1 VTGLAWLPAGFSG
14 VSVPFQTAARAFGLG
29 NRTTEWERS
38 MIKNLVV
45 VASGGALAFGLAGA
59 VSPAMAMAS
68 VAHPAGV
75 TRANLPMPG
84 GTPII
89 RDSSAR
95 LSGSGHSKLSA
106 PPDTPTVRDGSARP
120 GCAHPGHL
128 RLWNPAAPPTIRD
141 SSLQADPPT
150 VRDSVAQNAPPT
162 IRDAKARPSGA
173 ECAKLTNPPGT
184 PIIRDSTAKLGDPD
198 DGGQVTQAAARFGDP
213 DDGGQLQVFAALSDP
228 DDGGQ

>member
-1 VTGLAWLPAGFSG
+1 
-14 VSVPFQTAARAFGLG
+14 
-29 NRTTEWERS
+29 

-59 VSPAMAMAS
+59 VSPAMALAS

-75 TRANLPMPG
+75 TRANQPMPD

-95 LSGSGHSKLSA
+95 LSGTGQTKLSA
-106 PPDTPTVRDGSARP
+106 PPDTPIVRGGSDRL
-120 GCAHPGHL
+120 GCVHPGHL

-141 SSLQADPPT
+141 SKLQADTPI
-150 VRDSVAQNAPPT
+150 VRDSVGQNAPPT
-162 IRDAKARPSGA
+162 IRDAKARRGGA
-173 ECAKLTNPPGT
+173 RCVKLTNPGPT
-184 PIIRDSTAKLGDPD
+184 PIIRDSTAKLSDPDDGGQVAQAAARLGDPD
-198 DGGQVTQAAARFGDP
+198 DGGQVR
-213 DDGGQLQVFAALSDP
+213 VFAALSDP

>member
-1 VTGLAWLPAGFSG
+1 
-14 VSVPFQTAARAFGLG
+14 
-29 NRTTEWERS
+29 

-59 VSPAMAMAS
+59 VSPAMALAS
-68 VAHPAGV
+68 VAHPTGV
-75 TRANLPMPG
+75 TRANLPMPD

-95 LSGSGHSKLSA
+95 MSGTGHIKPSA
-106 PPDTPTVRDGSARP
+106 PPDTPTVRGSGARL
-120 GCAHPGHL
+120 GCVHPGHL
-128 RLWNPAAPPTIRD
+128 GLWNPAA
-141 SSLQADPPT
+141 PPT

-173 ECAKLTNPPGT
+173 GHVRLSFPSDPPIIRDSTARPGGARCVKLTNPGPT

-198 DGGQVTQAAARFGDP
+198 DGGQVTQAAARLGDP
-213 DDGGQLQVFAALSDP
+213 DDGGQVQVFAALGDP